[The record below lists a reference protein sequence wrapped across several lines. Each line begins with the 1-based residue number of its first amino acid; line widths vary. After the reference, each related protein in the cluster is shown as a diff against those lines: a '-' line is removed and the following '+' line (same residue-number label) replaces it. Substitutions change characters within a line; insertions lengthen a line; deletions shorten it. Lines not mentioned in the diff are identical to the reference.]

1 MAGISTKIKEW
12 LWRYGPAEVISLA
25 ATLFASWAA
34 LSVTGSKT
42 WTALAG
48 TWGGNIGYFGTILL
62 TDIILTRNRLVSEG
76 KRFTKRTILK
86 ILRALFI
93 EFGIAE
99 VLDSFFIRPALLYWM
114 PVWLQ
119 HMTWGLIAGKFMA
132 DITFYIPAVISYE
145 LSRRKFRNF

>member
-1 MAGISTKIKEW
+1 MAGITTKIKEW

-25 ATLFASWAA
+25 TTLGASWIA

-42 WTALAG
+42 WTAFAG

-62 TDIILTRNRLVSEG
+62 SDIIQTRKRLTSEG
-76 KRFTKRTILK
+76 KRFTIRILLK

-99 VLDSFFIRPALLYWM
+99 VFDSLLIRPALLYWM

-119 HMTWGLIAGKFMA
+119 HMTWGLILGKFAA
-132 DITFYIPAVISYE
+132 DLTFYIPAIISYE